1 MPTSTTYT
9 RQAPWMET
17 LIRDLYGTAQG
28 QVRTDAGYVRD
39 PSKDTVDADGRTIP
53 GWSDTPTNP
62 AQLPPAYQVAGLSPL
77 EMQAAGTLQGGIGS
91 WAPYLQEAQGGVR
104 AGMGAIGEAGI
115 PMMQQGYNTIG
126 QAQQLAG
133 MTRGVPYQYRNQAMG
148 QLGQAQAH
156 AAATRGTPYQY
167 RDQAMGQLGQA
178 QDLAAST
185 RGIPYQYRNQA
196 MGELGQAQGMLGQAQ
211 GLAESTRGTPYQYR
225 DQGIGALQ
233 GAMGGFDPSTISEF
247 YDPYAEEVIAAQ
259 QADVER
265 LGQRQRSASNASA
278 AAAGAFG
285 GSRGYVEQAE
295 IGRNVLGEQSRIGA
309 QLRSQGYQQARQSA
323 QQAFEAQKGR
333 QMAAGQ
339 GIGQLGLQYG
349 QLGQQDVAQQA
360 ALAQARGQMA
370 QARGQMGL
378 QYGQLGQQD
387 VAQQAALAQARGQMG
402 LQYGQLGQQDVA
414 QMADLAK
421 ARGQMGLQYGQLGQQ
436 DVAQLA
442 ALGQARGQ
450 MGQGIG
456 ALGTS
461 LGALGMQQAQLG
473 EGAQRM
479 NMADVNSM
487 MQLGGVY
494 RGQQQAE
501 LEALRRSQSEAQKY
515 PYQQMAYLADLF
527 KSNPSGTYSMLTEP
541 TAPAPS
547 NFQQWAGLGIGALG
561 AASGAKYAGLFG

>member
-1 MPTSTTYT
+1 MPSTTTFT

-17 LIRDLYGTAQG
+17 LIRDLYGTAEG
-28 QVRTDAGYVRD
+28 QIRRDAGYVLD

-62 AQLPPAYQVAGLSPL
+62 AQLPPAYQIAGLSPL
-77 EMQAAGTLQGGIGS
+77 ERQAAGTLQGGIGS

-104 AGMGAIGEAGI
+104 AGMGAIGAAGI

-133 MTRGVPYQYRNQAMG
+133 MTRG
-148 QLGQAQAH
+148 
-156 AAATRGTPYQY
+156 
-167 RDQAMGQLGQA
+167 
-178 QDLAAST
+178 
-185 RGIPYQYRNQA
+185 IPYQYRNQA
-196 MGELGQAQGMLGQAQ
+196 MGGLGQAQGMLGQAQ

-323 QQAFEAQKGR
+323 QQAFEAQKAR

-387 VAQQAALAQARGQMG
+387 VAQLAS
-402 LQYGQLGQQDVA
+402 
-414 QMADLAK
+414 
-421 ARGQMGLQYGQLGQQ
+421 
-436 DVAQLA
+436 
-442 ALGQARGQ
+442 LGQARGQ

-487 MQLGGVY
+487 MQLGGTY
-494 RGQQQAE
+494 RAQQQAE
-501 LEALRRSQSEAQKY
+501 LEALRRSQSQAQKY

-547 NFQQWAGLGIGALG
+547 PFQQVAGLGIAAAG
-561 AASGAKYAGLFG
+561 AASGAKYAGLFV

>member
-1 MPTSTTYT
+1 MTTT
-9 RQAPWMET
+9 TQISRPAPWMEDY
-17 LIRDLYGTAQG
+17 IKSLY
-28 QVRTDAGYVRD
+28 TDAQAQVA
-39 PSKDTVDADGRTIP
+39 KDVG
-53 GWSDTPTNP
+53 
-62 AQLPPAYQVAGLSPL
+62 QFPPAYQIAGLSPL
-77 EMQAAGTLQGGIGS
+77 ETQAAGVLQGGIGS

-115 PMMQQGYNTIG
+115 PMMQQGYGTIG
-126 QAQQLAG
+126 QAQELAG
-133 MTRGVPYQYRNQAMG
+133 MTRGIPYQYRDQAMG
-148 QLGQAQAH
+148 QFGQAQDL
-156 AAATRGTPYQY
+156 AASTRGTPYQY
-167 RDQAMGQLGQA
+167 RDQAMGGL
-178 QDLAAST
+178 S
-185 RGIPYQYRNQA
+185 
-196 MGELGQAQGMLGQAQ
+196 QAQGMLGQAQ
-211 GLAESTRGTPYQYR
+211 GLADSTRGTPYQYR

-233 GAMGGFDPSTISEF
+233 GAMGGFDPSATYDSGGNLVKQSAIMDY
-247 YDPYAEEVIAAQ
+247 YDPYAEDVIAAQ
-259 QADVER
+259 QADIER
-265 LGQRQRSASNASA
+265 LGKQQRLASSAQA

-285 GSRGYVEQAE
+285 GSRGAVEQAE
-295 IGRNVLGEQSRIGA
+295 IGRNVLGEQSRMGA
-309 QLRSQGYQQARQSA
+309 QLRSQGYQQARQA
-323 QQAFEAQKGR
+323 AMQAFEAQKAR

-387 VAQQAALAQARGQMG
+387 VAQ
-402 LQYGQLGQQDVA
+402 
-414 QMADLAK
+414 MADIAR

-450 MGQGIG
+450 LGQGIG

-479 NMADVNSM
+479 NMADVNAM
-487 MQLGGVY
+487 MQLGGTY
-494 RGQQQAE
+494 RTQQQAE
-501 LEALRRSQSEAQKY
+501 LEALRRSQAQAQMY

-527 KSNPSGTYSMLTEP
+527 KTNPSGTYSMLTEP

-547 NFQQWAGLGIGALG
+547 PFQQVAGLGIAGLG
-561 AASGAKYAGLFG
+561 AAGGAKYAGLF

>member
-1 MPTSTTYT
+1 MPTSTTVT
-9 RQAPWMET
+9 RQAPWMEE
-17 LIRDLYGTAQG
+17 LLQGLYTSAQG
-28 QVRTDAGYVRD
+28 QIA
-39 PSKDTVDADGRTIP
+39 KDTG
-53 GWSDTPTNP
+53 
-62 AQLPPAYQVAGLSPL
+62 QFPPAYQVAGLSPL

-115 PMMQQGYNTIG
+115 PMMQQGYSTIG

-133 MTRGVPYQYRNQAMG
+133 MTRGVPYQYR
-148 QLGQAQAH
+148 
-156 AAATRGTPYQY
+156 
-167 RDQAMGQLGQA
+167 DQAMGQLGQA
-178 QDLAAST
+178 QDLAA
-185 RGIPYQYRNQA
+185 
-196 MGELGQAQGMLGQAQ
+196 
-211 GLAESTRGTPYQYR
+211 STRGTPYQYR

-233 GAMGGFDPSTISEF
+233 GAMGGFDPSATYDSGGNLVKQSAIMDY
-247 YDPYAEEVIAAQ
+247 YDPYAEDVIASQ
-259 QADVER
+259 QADIER
-265 LGQRQRSASNASA
+265 LGKQQRLASSAQA

-285 GSRGYVEQAE
+285 GSRGAVEQAE
-295 IGRNVLGEQSRIGA
+295 IGRNVLGEQSRMGA
-309 QLRSQGYQQARQSA
+309 QLRSQGYQQARQA
-323 QQAFEAQKGR
+323 AMQAFEAQKGR

-349 QLGQQDVAQQA
+349 QLGQQDVAQMA
-360 ALAQARGQMA
+360 DLAQARGQMA
-370 QARGQMGL
+370 Q
-378 QYGQLGQQD
+378 
-387 VAQQAALAQARGQMG
+387 
-402 LQYGQLGQQDVA
+402 
-414 QMADLAK
+414 

-473 EGAQRM
+473 EGAQRL
-479 NMADVNSM
+479 NMADVNAM
-487 MQLGGVY
+487 MQLGGTY

-501 LEALRRSQSEAQKY
+501 LEARRRSQAQAQMY

-547 NFQQWAGLGIGALG
+547 AFQQWAGLGIAGLG
-561 AASGAKYAGLFG
+561 AAGGAKYAGLF

>member
-1 MPTSTTYT
+1 MPTTTTVT
-9 RQAPWMET
+9 RQPPWMEE
-17 LIRDLYGTAQG
+17 LIQGLYTTAQEQIKKDSG
-28 QVRTDAGYVRD
+28 QF
-39 PSKDTVDADGRTIP
+39 
-53 GWSDTPTNP
+53 
-62 AQLPPAYQVAGLSPL
+62 PPAYQVAGLSPL

-91 WAPYLQEAQGGVR
+91 WAPYLQEARGGVR

-115 PMMQQGYNTIG
+115 PMMQAGYGTIG

-133 MTRGVPYQYRNQAMG
+133 MTRGI
-148 QLGQAQAH
+148 
-156 AAATRGTPYQY
+156 PYQY

-178 QDLAAST
+178 QALAA
-185 RGIPYQYRNQA
+185 
-196 MGELGQAQGMLGQAQ
+196 
-211 GLAESTRGTPYQYR
+211 STRGTPYQYR

-247 YDPYAEEVIAAQ
+247 YDPYEEQVVAAQ

-265 LGQRQRSASNASA
+265 LGQQQRSASNARA

-323 QQAFEAQKGR
+323 QQAFEDKQRRGI
-333 QMAAGQ
+333 AAGQ

-387 VAQQAALAQARGQMG
+387 VAQ
-402 LQYGQLGQQDVA
+402 
-414 QMADLAK
+414 MADIAR

-479 NMADVNSM
+479 NMADVNAM
-487 MQLGGVY
+487 MQLGGTY

-547 NFQQWAGLGIGALG
+547 AFQQWAGLGIGALG